1 MTALRGKIIEH
12 VLSVVL
18 VAAALVAAFFMV
30 KGRREGA
37 EEEKTAAV
45 RDFLAIPDFD
55 YADPFERALLK
66 DVMNLYYPGRESLN
80 EKTAEA
86 VIANKEKEFKGRVF
100 AGNVRRSIS
109 LTQTGLILS
118 MYLKF
123 LIIYLLVLGL
133 TYYGVQTMAVFR
145 FARKKAAARA
155 APPGNGWRKRLPR
168 FGKNTVKFLLSMV
181 LFSPAYTIAYSMRT
195 EFNTDTAFFLVVL
208 GVVSN
213 GLLITYANK
222 FYAFLMAE
230 GRKGY
235 VETALAKNL
244 DDSYAF
250 GVPGGI
256 ALADVLRLFKSFR
269 GHVFSHIFSQARKQY
284 LSTLKE
290 QASFLI
296 TGLIIIEMA
305 LNIHGH
311 LCYEMLQQLLYGN
324 YDIVVLIILLL
335 FFTVKGTEIASDI
348 MIHRENLKYENRVR

>member
-18 VAAALVAAFFMV
+18 VAAALVAAFFMM
-30 KGRREGA
+30 KGRRDNA
-37 EEEKTAAV
+37 EEEKSAAI
-45 RDFLAIPDFD
+45 RDYLAIPDFD
-55 YADPFERALLK
+55 YADPFERALLR
-66 DVMNLYYPGRESLN
+66 DVMDFYYPGRESIN
-80 EKTAEA
+80 EKTAAA
-86 VIANKEKEFKGRVF
+86 VIAYKEKEFKGRVF
-100 AGNVRRSIS
+100 STDASQSLS
-109 LTQTGLILS
+109 LTRTGRVLV
-118 MYLKF
+118 MYFKF
-123 LIIYLLVLGL
+123 LVIYLLVLAL

-145 FARKKAAARA
+145 FARKKAAARV
-155 APPGNGWRKRLPR
+155 APVGNGWRQRLPR
-168 FGKNTVKFLLSMV
+168 YGRNGVKFVLSMV
-181 LFSPAYTIAYSMRT
+181 LFSPAYTIAYSVRT
-195 EFNTDTAFFLVVL
+195 EFNTDTVFFLVVL

-222 FYAFLMAE
+222 FYAFLVSE
-230 GRKGY
+230 SRKGY

-244 DDSYAF
+244 DDCYAF

-256 ALADVLRLFKSFR
+256 ALIDVFRPFKSFH
-269 GHVFSHIFSQARKQY
+269 GHVFGHIFRQARKQY

-305 LNIHGH
+305 LNIHNH

-335 FFTVKGTEIASDI
+335 FLTVKGTEIASDI
-348 MIHRENLKYENRVR
+348 MIHRENMKYENSVR